1 MPNYRRRNK
10 GFVPRA
16 RTGGLPYNI
25 IHKACQDQISTITA
39 VEEQVVQ
46 TEACA
51 NQIST
56 MTSVEEQ
63 VVQTEAC
70 ATECT
75 VSSPKKRRQKRDKV
89 NTSSIKE

>member
-10 GFVPRA
+10 GFVPQA
-16 RTGGLPYNI
+16 RTGGLPYNV

-51 NQIST
+51 
-56 MTSVEEQ
+56 
-63 VVQTEAC
+63 
-70 ATECT
+70 TECT
-75 VSSPKKRRQKRDKV
+75 VLSPKKRRRKKDKV
-89 NTSSIKE
+89 NTSSTKE

>member
-1 MPNYRRRNK
+1 MPKYRHRNK

-16 RTGGLPYNI
+16 RTGGLPYNV
-25 IHKACQDQISTITA
+25 IHKVCQDPISTNTA

-51 NQIST
+51 NQIAT

-63 VVQTEAC
+63 EVQTEVC
-70 ATECT
+70 ETEVT
-75 VSSPKKRRQKRDKV
+75 ESSPKKRRRKRDKV
-89 NTSSIKE
+89 SSSIKK

>member
-1 MPNYRRRNK
+1 MPKSRHRNK

-16 RTGGLPYNI
+16 RTGGLPYNV
-25 IHKACQDQISTITA
+25 IHKVCQDPISTNTV

-51 NQIST
+51 NQIAT

-63 VVQTEAC
+63 EVRTEVYE
-70 ATECT
+70 TEMT
-75 VSSPKKRRQKRDKV
+75 ESSPKKRRRKRDKV
-89 NTSSIKE
+89 AYSIKE

>member
-10 GFVPRA
+10 GFVPQA
-16 RTGGLPYNI
+16 RTGGLPYNV
-25 IHKACQDQISTITA
+25 IHKACQDKISTIT
-39 VEEQVVQ
+39 V
-46 TEACA
+46 
-51 NQIST
+51 
-56 MTSVEEQ
+56 VEEQ

-89 NTSSIKE
+89 NTSSTKE